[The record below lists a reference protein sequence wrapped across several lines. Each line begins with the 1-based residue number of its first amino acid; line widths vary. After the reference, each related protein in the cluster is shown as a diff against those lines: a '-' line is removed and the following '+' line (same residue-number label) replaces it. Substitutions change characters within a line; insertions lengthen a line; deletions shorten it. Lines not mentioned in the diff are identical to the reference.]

1 MLLYTDGI
9 TERVRSDGEMYETG
23 RLTAALAR
31 ADGLEPASALDRI
44 VADLD
49 SFADGHEPED
59 DQTLVLLAFA

>member
-1 MLLYTDGI
+1 
-9 TERVRSDGEMYETG
+9 MYETA

-31 ADGLEPASALDRI
+31 AHGLEPVGALERV

-59 DQTLVLLAFA
+59 DQTLVLLSFA